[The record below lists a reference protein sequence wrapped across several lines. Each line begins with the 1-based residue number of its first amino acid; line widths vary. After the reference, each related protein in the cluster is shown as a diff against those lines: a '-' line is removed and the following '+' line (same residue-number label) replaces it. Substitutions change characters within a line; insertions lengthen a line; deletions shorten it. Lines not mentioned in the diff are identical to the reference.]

1 MKLLSGAELVDF
13 IMTPQAKQVR
23 NLVQAHRIRPTL
35 AIVRCDDGSPVIDT
49 YVRLKQRYGDD
60 IGVGV
65 ELHDETQET
74 VMSRIEELNARDD
87 IHGIIVQLP
96 VVPSGITD
104 ELIAAID
111 PAKDVDSLGQHSP
124 YDAATPMAILWLLAG
139 YNITVQDVALVG
151 EGKLVGAPL
160 RKMLEKS
167 GVNVAAYD
175 LNSAGSLQDFLV
187 DKKLVITATGSVG
200 SITADMIAPNAVVVD
215 AGTASENGVIRG
227 DLADDVYERQDITVT
242 PRRGGVGPLTVAA
255 VFDNVLRAARART
268 HTK

>member
-13 IMTPQAKQVR
+13 IMARQAKQVR

-35 AIVRCDDGSPVIDT
+35 AIVRCDEGNVVIDT
-49 YVRLKQRYGDD
+49 YVRLKERYGDD
-60 IGVGV
+60 IGVIV
-65 ELHDETQET
+65 ELYEETSET
-74 VMSRIEELNARDD
+74 AKDRIKALNARDD
-87 IHGIIVQLP
+87 VHGIILQLP
-96 VVPSGITD
+96 VVPAELTD

-111 PAKDVDSLGQHSP
+111 PAKDVDSLGEVSP

-151 EGKLVGAPL
+151 EGKLVGGPL
-160 RKMLEKS
+160 RAMLEKS
-167 GVNVAAYD
+167 GVNVAVYD
-175 LNSAGSLQDFLV
+175 LNSTGSLQDFLAS
-187 DKKLVITATGSVG
+187 KKLIITATGSAG
-200 SITADMIAPNAVVVD
+200 SISADMIAPNAVVVD

-227 DLADDVYERQDITVT
+227 DLADDVYERQDISVT

-268 HTK
+268 N